1 MVGLTGGIGAGKSTV
16 TAVLAEAGAVI
27 VDADR
32 IAREVVEPGTPG
44 LAMLVAEFGG
54 QILGDD
60 GALDRAALA
69 GLAFVDAER
78 TAALNAITHPLIG
91 ERTAEL
97 FATAPADAIV
107 VHDMPLLV
115 EGGMAPGYHLVIVV
129 DTPAEI
135 RLQRLVEQRGMPADD
150 ARARMSRQATDEQRR
165 AVADVLIDNSG
176 ERQAVEE
183 RTRSLVETRLLPFE
197 HNLRTGTP
205 VIGDR
210 TVVPFRPEWA
220 GEAERASARLR
231 HTLGDVAT
239 RIDHVGPTSVDG
251 LDAPDIVDIL
261 VTVRDEAGSDAALR
275 ALTDAGWVRD
285 RSSLRPLLHWCD
297 PARPLEVTI
306 VTEDDPEHEFAHL
319 MSEVIADD
327 PEARAEYSQILHRA
341 DREETRLWERART
354 GASRR

>member
-1 MVGLTGGIGAGKSTV
+1 M
-16 TAVLAEAGAVI
+16 I

-44 LAMLVAEFGG
+44 LAMLVAEFRTDPRGRRG
-54 QILGDD
+54 T
-60 GALDRAALA
+60 DRAALA

-115 EGGMAPGYHLVIVV
+115 EGGWRLAHLVIVV

-176 ERQAVEE
+176 ERQAVED

-231 HTLGDVAT
+231 HTLGDLAT
-239 RIDHVGPTSVDG
+239 GSTTSAPSVDG
-251 LDAPDIVDIL
+251 LDAP
-261 VTVRDEAGSDAALR
+261 T
-275 ALTDAGWVRD
+275 
-285 RSSLRPLLHWCD
+285 SSTSW
-297 PARPLEVTI
+297 
-306 VTEDDPEHEFAHL
+306 
-319 MSEVIADD
+319 
-327 PEARAEYSQILHRA
+327 
-341 DREETRLWERART
+341 
-354 GASRR
+354 